1 MAKITGIDVS
11 EWQESIDW
19 AAVKPQIDFTILREG
34 YRKATD
40 KYFYKNVEGCK
51 NNQVPIHG
59 VYHFLYALN
68 NQDVIAEAESCLANI
83 EKAGLPKTIYVWAD
97 FDMTPSPTQP
107 KKE

>member
-11 EWQESIDW
+11 EWQKSIDW
-19 AAVKPQIDFTILREG
+19 AAVKSQIDFVILREG
-34 YRKATD
+34 YRKAAD
-40 KYFYKNVEGCK
+40 KYFFRNVEGCK

-59 VYHFLYALN
+59 VYHLLYALN

-83 EKAGLPKTIYVWAD
+83 EKAGRTLS
-97 FDMTPSPTQP
+97 MTPSPTQP

>member
-40 KYFYKNVEGCK
+40 KYFYKNVEGC
-51 NNQVPIHG
+51 
-59 VYHFLYALN
+59 LYMACTTSSTL
-68 NQDVIAEAESCLANI
+68 
-83 EKAGLPKTIYVWAD
+83 
-97 FDMTPSPTQP
+97 
-107 KKE
+107 

>member
-40 KYFYKNVEGCK
+40 KYFYKNVEGC
-51 NNQVPIHG
+51 
-59 VYHFLYALN
+59 
-68 NQDVIAEAESCLANI
+68 
-83 EKAGLPKTIYVWAD
+83 
-97 FDMTPSPTQP
+97 
-107 KKE
+107 